1 MENEQASIY
10 RRWNPTELDD
20 ICGNKIAV
28 AKCRKLIDDTVPSKR
43 PGFMLITGPFGT
55 GKSTLAHILLKE
67 FGCGDI
73 QVFNSRKAGKI
84 DFVTEFLTNMLPNPS
99 LFSGTRGFIFEEAH
113 AIQAGSLQMM
123 LEPLEKSIPV
133 NTYVLFVTNSP
144 ELLTTGK
151 GALLSR
157 PFRIDT
163 VAIKPA
169 DMIER
174 LEEVN
179 GGDLLGLTDL
189 EIGSCAKA
197 GHGSMRTALNHMAQL
212 ASVPSDFRK
221 DELNRINMQGGA
233 TAAEFTPDLKD
244 MANAIAT
251 GDWNK
256 VAPLLKRLRGEGVDP
271 EGMRRGLLAWYSG
284 TLLSENQKCKDNRV
298 FSLRAIDALRD
309 NYYSSGFPG
318 LVGDVAHLMR
328 TGIKRQA

>member
-1 MENEQASIY
+1 MENEQSSIY

-20 ICGNKIAV
+20 ICGNGIAV
-28 AKCRKLIDDTVPSKR
+28 AKCRKLIEETAPSKR

-55 GKSTLAHILLKE
+55 GKSTLAHILLNR
-67 FGCGDI
+67 FGCGEI
-73 QVFNSRKAGKI
+73 QVYNSRKAGKI
-84 DFVTEFLTNMLPNPS
+84 EFVTEFLTNILPNPS
-99 LFSGTRGFIFEEAH
+99 MFSGTRGYIFEEAH

-123 LEPLEKSIPV
+123 LEPLEKSIPA

-144 ELLTTGK
+144 ELLTVGK

-163 VAIKPA
+163 VAVRPA
-169 DMIER
+169 DMMRR

-179 GGDLLGLTDL
+179 EGELLGLSDAD
-189 EIGSCAKA
+189 IAACAK
-197 GHGSMRTALNHMAQL
+197 GGRGSMRTALNHMAQL
-212 ASVPSDFRK
+212 GSVPADFRQE
-221 DELNRINMQGGA
+221 ELNRINMQGGA
-233 TAAEFTPDLKD
+233 TAAEFTPDLKE

-256 VAPLLKRLRGEGVDP
+256 VAPLLKRLRTEGVDP

-284 TLLSENQKCKDNRV
+284 SLLSNNIKCKDNRV